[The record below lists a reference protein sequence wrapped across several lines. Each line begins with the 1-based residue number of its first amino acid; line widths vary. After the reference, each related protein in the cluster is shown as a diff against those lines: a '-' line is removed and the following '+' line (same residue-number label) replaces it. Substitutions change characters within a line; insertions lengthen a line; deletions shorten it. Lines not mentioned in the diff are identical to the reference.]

1 MLEFSWFPPSFAE
14 AYVIFRLFNEPME
27 TLLVT
32 GGAGF
37 IGSSFVK
44 KALDAGYR
52 IRVIDNLSTGTSEV
66 ASELREMGVN
76 VFIGDVRDS
85 ELLESVMNGI
95 DAVIHLAAQVS
106 VPISVQNPDET
117 ASINIG
123 GTESI
128 LSNCSKFGVKRVIVA
143 SSAAVYGENENF
155 PLSEKDGGDLLSP
168 YAESKWENEHQ
179 ISKARDDGLE
189 AVALRFFNVY
199 GIGQRPD
206 SAYAAVIPKF
216 VEMMAQG
223 KAPQVHGDGL
233 QTRDFVHVNDVCS
246 AILRFLNPVWYG
258 EAEHVFNVAT
268 QTRKSLIDLI
278 DEINSSLGEL
288 DDSHVP
294 LKPIFGSARAGDIRH
309 SMADITRL
317 KNAAN
322 WKPTIKFSD
331 GIRELVTEIYI
342 KNQLESLI

>member
-1 MLEFSWFPPSFAE
+1 
-14 AYVIFRLFNEPME
+14 ME

-37 IGSSFVK
+37 IGGSFVK
-44 KALDAGYR
+44 IALERGFQ
-52 IRVIDNLSTGTSEV
+52 IRVLDNLSTGTEET
-66 ASELREMGVN
+66 ASWLREMGVD

-85 ELLESVMNGI
+85 RLLETIMQGI
-95 DAVIHLAAQVS
+95 DAVVHLAAQAS
-106 VPISVQNPDET
+106 VPLSIQTPNET
-117 ASINIG
+117 ADINNK
-123 GTESI
+123 GTEYLLNKCI
-128 LSNCSKFGVKRVIVA
+128 KFGIKRVIMA

-179 ISKARDDGLE
+179 ISRARDEGLE

-216 VEMMAQG
+216 VELMIQG
-223 KAPQVHGDGL
+223 KAPQVYGDGL
-233 QTRDFVHVNDVCS
+233 QTRDFVHVSDVCN
-246 AILRFLNPVWYG
+246 AILRFLDPVWHG
-258 EAEHVFNVAT
+258 GTHHVFNVAT
-268 QTRKSLIDLI
+268 QTRRSLVDLI

-288 DDSHVP
+288 DESHVA
-294 LKPIFGSARAGDIRH
+294 LQPIFGSDRAGDIRH

-322 WKPTIKFSD
+322 WNPTIKFSD
-331 GIRELVTEIYI
+331 GIRELVTEAYNN
-342 KNQLESLI
+342 NQLK